1 MQLMPVPLRR
11 SSILV
16 AAISILMLG
25 ACDPDDAPPPR
36 FAVYV
41 IDDNPAAPPR
51 ADGALWLKSEGGME
65 GPFVGDA
72 RATKDADGQ
81 PVVEVT
87 LTPDGRNRF
96 AALTRANVGRRIA
109 IVVNGTVVAASAID
123 AEMDDGL
130 VVLSA
135 NYTEEQARALA
146 AELTDTRRF

>member
-1 MQLMPVPLRR
+1 MQPYAVLRR
-11 SSILV
+11 SSIIL
-16 AAISILMLG
+16 AAIGLCIIG
-25 ACDPDDAPPPR
+25 ACDSGDAPPPR

-41 IDDNPAAPPR
+41 VDDNPAAPPR
-51 ADGALWLKSEGGME
+51 ADGALWLKSEGAME
-65 GPFVGDA
+65 GPLVGQA
-72 RATKDADGQ
+72 RATKGADGQ

-109 IVVNGTVVAASAID
+109 IVVNGTVVAASTIGG
-123 AEMDDGL
+123 EMSDGR
-130 VVLSA
+130 VVLSG